1 MKSLRTIFRYI
12 KNYPGLVSAYFSFN
26 ILSALFSVASLG
38 LLAPFLMLIFKTGDV
53 FQMVENKGSNPFTQF
68 KHYIAGLVEQPGGPE
83 KALLLI
89 CMKKHCC

>member
-38 LLAPFLMLIFKTGDV
+38 LLAPFLMLDCW
-53 FQMVENKGSNPFTQF
+53 
-68 KHYIAGLVEQPGGPE
+68 
-83 KALLLI
+83 LLF
-89 CMKKHCC
+89 